1 MSPKLRGSFLCLWVI
16 ILLVLGAPAASLA
29 QDNGDSQ
36 GSRSFI
42 VVTWQKAVDWTIK
55 TWNKAVAWVIEQST
69 QIARALTFWR
79 ENNQAVVAET
89 ASAPQVLG
97 EEKVFSS
104 GSPVAPT
111 PTSSLENNQIS
122 IINNQENTN
131 NQSLP
136 PDPSPVIPEPDTLL
150 IPETVVV
157 PVPDHPPTPSL
168 VKEGE
173 PITTPEI
180 IVEPEKAEEKPAKQS
195 SSYFIPILA
204 RDTLAP
210 ISAISA
216 LATSTSS
223 SFTVSWTGQDTD
235 ITGSPSVA
243 SYDIQYQVD
252 SGAWTDWLSRTT
264 LLSDLF
270 TGAQDEKNYGFRSR
284 SRDRYSNLET
294 YPDSADATTYANLS
308 IPVTPAV
315 TSHTNGGTVMS
326 TTADEDTSSGSTVQ
340 VTLSGTGEASNVLT
354 ITLSETSTTATTTVS
369 LLGTWSKQFTL
380 AEGANNFTLQTQES
394 DGDNSLA
401 ASFVLNLEMVPTR
414 EVVINELAWM
424 GTAASTGDE
433 WIELYN
439 ASSTAIDL
447 SSWVLASSDGTPS
460 VTISGSCANTTIA
473 AKSYYLLEKTDD
485 NTVKNI
491 TADCVYGGTQILG
504 DGGELLTL
512 RDSTSKL
519 IDKVGSST
527 VAWFAGDNTSKAT
540 MERKDPT
547 TSGTVSSNWAN
558 NDGTLV
564 NGKAS
569 DNFTALTATAKS
581 LNSVNTTI
589 PRVVTD
595 LQMQFVYTTTTS
607 LRLYWTTPKTA
618 NLATT
623 TPATY
628 DIRYLASASCPI
640 TESNWAS
647 ATAATGEPTPSATP
661 GTAATSTVSGLASNT
676 SYCFGIKTNNGS
688 NDSAISNSYL
698 ATTEDGNYTT
708 LAGYPISGIIASSTS
723 PYIITAD
730 ITIPASGSFSLVIQ
744 PGAVVKM
751 SGVRNIILSAN
762 TTLTI
767 GSASDAINA
776 AVVTS
781 KDDNSFST
789 PASGSDG
796 TPGAGDWNRIT
807 MSSGSISMN
816 NSIIR
821 YGGNAAG
828 MVQMTG
834 GSTSITR
841 SILEWSNN
849 YAITLGNDA
858 TALTLSNSTIQ
869 NNNEGIGI
877 STSANATI
885 SGSTFTGNHRGIAI
899 GTTADETNLSI
910 SGNNFYAN
918 NRVFGATVFAGIH
931 YSDTTGTLTA
941 ENNWWGSAS
950 GPTTASPD
958 SDDTRDAAMADTT
971 AVIDYTPYATS
982 VFTVLPSNL

>member
-1 MSPKLRGSFLCLWVI
+1 MSQKMKRLFLCLPI
-16 ILLVLGAPAASLA
+16 IMLFAFAVPAVSLA
-29 QDNGDSQ
+29 QESNPGQDQ
-36 GSRSFI
+36 PTFI
-42 VVTWQKAVDWTIK
+42 ESVWQAAASTFNKALDWTVQAF
-55 TWNKAVAWVIEQST
+55 NKVVAWVVEQGS
-69 QIARALTFWR
+69 QIAQALAFWR
-79 ENNQAVVAET
+79 DNNQLAVVESPPAE
-89 ASAPQVLG
+89 PQVLG
-97 EEKVFSS
+97 EE
-104 GSPVAPT
+104 AD
-111 PTSSLENNQIS
+111 NNQTS
-122 IINNQENTN
+122 IINNQKNTN
-131 NQSLP
+131 NQLSRQSSDQPTTNNQQPISETNIAPPPPSLP
-136 PDPSPVIPEPDTLL
+136 TQTEQPAVETPAEP
-150 IPETVVV
+150 V
-157 PVPDHPPTPSL
+157 PVA
-168 VKEGE
+168 

-180 IVEPEKAEEKPAKQS
+180 IIEPEKAEAQPAKQN

-204 RDTLAP
+204 RDTLPPSSSITAM
-210 ISAISA
+210 S
-216 LATSTSS
+216 TSTSAA
-223 SFTVSWTGQDTD
+223 FTVAWTGQDSD
-235 ITGSPSVA
+235 ITGNPSV
-243 SYDIQYQVD
+243 SNFDIQYQVD
-252 SGAWTDWLSRTT
+252 RGAWTDWLSRTT

-270 TGAQDEKNYGFRSR
+270 TNAQDEKIYGFRSR
-284 SRDRYSNLET
+284 SRDRYDNLET
-294 YPDSADATTYANLS
+294 YPDSADTSTYANLS
-308 IPVTPAV
+308 VPVTPAV
-315 TSHTNGGTVMS
+315 TSHTNGGTVLS

-340 VTLSGTGEASNVLT
+340 VTLVGTGEASNVVTL
-354 ITLSETSTTATTTVS
+354 TLSQTSTTATTSVS
-369 LLGTWSKQFTL
+369 LLGNWSKQFTL

-394 DGDNSLA
+394 DGDNSLS

-414 EVVINELAWM
+414 EVVINEIAWM
-424 GTAASTGDE
+424 GSATDTGDE

-439 ASSTAIDL
+439 ASSTAIN
-447 SSWVLASSDGTPS
+447 LANWTLVSADGSPS
-460 VTISGSCANTTIA
+460 ITISSGTIA
-473 AKSYYLLEKTDD
+473 AKSYFLMERFDD
-485 NTVKNI
+485 TTVFDV
-491 TADCVYGGTQILG
+491 TADFVYSGSGTTNQMG
-504 DGGELLTL
+504 NGGEQLTL

-527 VAWFAGDNTSKAT
+527 VAWFAGSNTTKAT
-540 MERKDPT
+540 MERKDPAGDG
-547 TSGTVSSNWAN
+547 TSSSNWAN

-569 DNFTALTATAKS
+569 DNSTALTATPKS

-595 LQMQFVYTTTTS
+595 LQMQFIYTTTTS
-607 LRLYWTTPKTA
+607 VRLYWTTPKTA

-623 TPATY
+623 TVATY
-628 DIRYLASASCPI
+628 DIRYLAVASCPI
-640 TESNWAS
+640 TETNWAS
-647 ATAATGEPTPSATP
+647 ATAATGEPTPSTTQ
-661 GTAATSTVSGLASNT
+661 GTAATSTASGLSSNT

-688 NDSAISNSYL
+688 NDSGISNSYT

-708 LAGYPISGIIASSTS
+708 LAGYPVGGIIASSTS

-730 ITIPASGSFSLVIQ
+730 ITIPASGSLVIQ

-751 SGVRNIILSAN
+751 SGVRNIILSASS
-762 TTLTI
+762 TLTI
-767 GSASDAINA
+767 GSASDSINA
-776 AVVTS
+776 AVITS
-781 KDDNSFST
+781 KDDNTFST

-816 NSIIR
+816 NGIVR

-834 GSTSITR
+834 GSASITR

-849 YAITLGNDA
+849 YAITLGNDS

-885 SGSTFTGNHRGIAI
+885 SGTTLTGNHRGIAI
-899 GTTADETNLSI
+899 GTTADEANLSI
-910 SGNNFYAN
+910 TGNNFYAN

-950 GPTTASPD
+950 GPTTTSPD
-958 SDDTRDAAMADTT
+958 GDDTTDAAMADTT
-971 AVIDYTPYATS
+971 AVIDYTPFATS